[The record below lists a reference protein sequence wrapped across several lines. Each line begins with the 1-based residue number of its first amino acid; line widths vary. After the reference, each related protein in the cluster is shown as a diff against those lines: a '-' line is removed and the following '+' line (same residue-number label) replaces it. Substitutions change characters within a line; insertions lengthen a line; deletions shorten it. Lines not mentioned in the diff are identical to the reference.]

1 MLYKYIGIVDKRRLA
16 MSLILCYCEKCGQ
29 HYDISDKRLSDLKNV
44 TCTGCCSIGYFKPV
58 PKEYL
63 NNGRWGINKN
73 MQEQFIENIVKSSP
87 NFDQECWDKREAFKE
102 IQKHNDELLENDK
115 IKQSN
120 IPKCPTCGSSN
131 IKRVS
136 GTSKAV
142 SVVMFG
148 LLSQKVKKQFRC
160 NNCGYEW

>member
-1 MLYKYIGIVDKRRLA
+1 MLY
-16 MSLILCYCEKCGQ
+16 YCEKCGGTDVLDFDVCVQ
-29 HYDISDKRLSDLKNV
+29 CGSHNSYKSVPDEYVDDYAIKDDLKA
-44 TCTGCCSIGYFKPV
+44 
-58 PKEYL
+58 E
-63 NNGRWGINKN
+63 
-73 MQEQFIENIVKSSP
+73 FIENIVKSSP
-87 NFDQECWDKREAFKE
+87 NFDQECWDRREAFKE
-102 IQKHNDELLENDK
+102 IQKHNNELLENDK
-115 IKQSN
+115 VKQAN
-120 IPKCPTCGSSN
+120 VPKCPTCGSSN

>member
-1 MLYKYIGIVDKRRLA
+1 MSAYEYVDDYAIK
-16 MSLILCYCEKCGQ
+16 
-29 HYDISDKRLSDLKNV
+29 DNLK
-44 TCTGCCSIGYFKPV
+44 
-58 PKEYL
+58 
-63 NNGRWGINKN
+63 
-73 MQEQFIENIVKSSP
+73 EQFIEKIIKSSP
-87 NFDQECWDKREAFKE
+87 NFDQECWDRRVAFKE

-115 IKQSN
+115 MKQVN

-142 SVVMFG
+142 SVAMFG
-148 LLSQKVKKQFRC
+148 LLSQKVKKHFHC